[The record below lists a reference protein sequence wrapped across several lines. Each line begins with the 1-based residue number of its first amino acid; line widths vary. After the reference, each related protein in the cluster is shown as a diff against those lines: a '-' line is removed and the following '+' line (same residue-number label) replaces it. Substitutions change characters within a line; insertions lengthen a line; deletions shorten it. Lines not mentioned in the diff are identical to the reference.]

1 MHYML
6 VNQVGKQEAMLT
18 GLELARKMIAKTMHI
33 VSGSSKPFFERALE
47 DIYQNMA
54 GNSGSAAGDIEHIWS
69 PSAVVKN
76 ASKLLLK

>member
-1 MHYML
+1 M
-6 VNQVGKQEAMLT
+6 GKKEGMLT
-18 GLELARKMIAKTMHI
+18 RLEFARKMVAKTIHI
-33 VSGSSKPFFERALE
+33 VSRSSKPFFERALE

-54 GNSGSAAGDIEHIWS
+54 GNSGPASGDIEHIWS